1 MRKFYLI
8 LFAAAALVAAAC
20 EKNPAVDPT
29 PVTPTESTTDP
40 VMATLTDS
48 QINGTSI
55 GADMTVAGLVK
66 NVKTGQGIAGVNVT
80 DGYGWAR
87 TDANGV
93 YQMKT
98 NDLARK
104 IYITTPAAFKI
115 GQSSDG
121 HPNFFTKKN
130 IERGKKYR
138 VDFFLEPLDAAE
150 TEFTLFAIGDP
161 QCRNTAE
168 VARYT
173 TETIKKIKQDAA
185 DAGHVYA
192 VTLGDVTFDSNDTYY
207 PMYSSMKNVKA
218 GSWTIPF
225 FQCMGNHDHD
235 ATKVVSTD
243 DQPTMQ
249 YKAQGTYVSYFGP
262 QDYSFD
268 RGDAHII
275 VMDNVWVYGSSSTSN
290 SNKVTCSYYSGFSD
304 QQYAWLQQDIANVE
318 NPASKVVL
326 LCCHIP
332 FRGGGSKT
340 GSNMNKDK
348 HYADVLTLMKQFN
361 EAHIM
366 IGHTHYNQNYIHT
379 AYTTKNGQPVYEHI
393 HGAAC
398 GAWWA
403 SNSNVTG
410 GPNGFTAYHFNGPTI
425 RNWQG
430 MNTNFENSFQLRVYD
445 GNQEFSGSKGY
456 RLKWSNTSNTVN
468 SLPAPGFAAAANA
481 FVVEVFNDDKA
492 NWKVEFWQNGAK
504 AGDFVRAAESGICN
518 VPLVAFWFNEK
529 NKTTDT
535 WTSKTA
541 SHYWYYKPASGIPS
555 SEKNWEVR
563 AYHTIPAS
571 GQVNTYTASKLT
583 TDYSTF

>member
-1 MRKFYLI
+1 
-8 LFAAAALVAAAC
+8 
-20 EKNPAVDPT
+20 
-29 PVTPTESTTDP
+29 
-40 VMATLTDS
+40 
-48 QINGTSI
+48 
-55 GADMTVAGLVK
+55 
-66 NVKTGQGIAGVNVT
+66 
-80 DGYGWAR
+80 
-87 TDANGV
+87 
-93 YQMKT
+93 
-98 NDLARK
+98 
-104 IYITTPAAFKI
+104 
-115 GQSSDG
+115 
-121 HPNFFTKKN
+121 
-130 IERGKKYR
+130 
-138 VDFFLEPLDAAE
+138 
-150 TEFTLFAIGDP
+150 
-161 QCRNTAE
+161 
-168 VARYT
+168 
-173 TETIKKIKQDAA
+173 
-185 DAGHVYA
+185 
-192 VTLGDVTFDSNDTYY
+192 
-207 PMYSSMKNVKA
+207 MKNVKA

-235 ATKVVSTD
+235 ATKVVSSD

>member
-1 MRKFYLI
+1 M
-8 LFAAAALVAAAC
+8 AAALAFLGSFCFFQFAYPYHLMRREQLNLFLFDGDYIAGTYRGTGWLVRFVADFL
-20 EKNPAVDPT
+20 EQFFHLP
-29 PVTPTESTTDP
+29 
-40 VMATLTDS
+40 
-48 QINGTSI
+48 
-55 GADMTVAGLVK
+55 VAGPLIVALIL
-66 NVKTGQGIAGVNVT
+66 TAI
-80 DGYGWAR
+80 GW
-87 TDANGV
+87 
-93 YQMKT
+93 
-98 NDLARK
+98 
-104 IYITTPAAFKI
+104 AAFKI

-235 ATKVVSTD
+235 ATKVVSSD

-456 RLKWSNTSNTVN
+456 RLKWSNSSVRLKAASAMSRSSLSGSMRRTRPRIPGPARRLPIIGTTSPPPG
-468 SLPAPGFAAAANA
+468 SLLLKRTGKCVPITRFRLPG
-481 FVVEVFNDDKA
+481 
-492 NWKVEFWQNGAK
+492 
-504 AGDFVRAAESGICN
+504 RSI
-518 VPLVAFWFNEK
+518 P
-529 NKTTDT
+529 TR
-535 WTSKTA
+535 
-541 SHYWYYKPASGIPS
+541 PAS
-555 SEKNWEVR
+555 
-563 AYHTIPAS
+563 
-571 GQVNTYTASKLT
+571 
-583 TDYSTF
+583 